1 MATYLT
7 RAEAIT
13 GKAKKQEFFSDF
25 VTSFT
30 KTPFG
35 NQLGRVTN
43 EQSVTQSLRNLLMTN
58 LGERPFQ
65 PHIGSEINRS
75 LFELRDDFYLDTLK
89 NSIENALKNSEPRID
104 VGDISVTP
112 VDEHAVLIK
121 IIYNLI
127 NNPTPLLFELMLK
140 RVR

>member
-25 VTSFT
+25 VTGFT

-43 EQSVTQSLRNLLMTN
+43 EQSVTQSLRNLLLTN

-65 PHIGSEINRS
+65 PYIGSEINRS

-89 NSIENALKNSEPRID
+89 NSIENVIKNSEPRID
-104 VGDISVTP
+104 VGDISITP
-112 VDEHAVLIK
+112 VDEHGILIK